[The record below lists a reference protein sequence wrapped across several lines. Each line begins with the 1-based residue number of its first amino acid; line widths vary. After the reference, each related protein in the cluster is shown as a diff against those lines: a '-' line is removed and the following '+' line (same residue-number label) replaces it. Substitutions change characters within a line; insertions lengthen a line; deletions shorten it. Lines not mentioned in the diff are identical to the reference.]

1 MRGIATFLALCWG
14 ALWLSSQIHQ
24 VTDWGAISIVISG
37 TIVWGV
43 WETLWHFLSRRHFRH
58 R

>member
-1 MRGIATFLALCWG
+1 MRGIATFLGLCWG

-24 VTDWGAISIVISG
+24 VTDWGAISIVVSG
-37 TIVWGV
+37 TTVWGV
-43 WETLWHFLSRRHFRH
+43 WETGRHFATRWRFRH